1 MNLTEEQQN
10 EIYGQTHTLKET
22 FPIKSTEELNVMLNE
37 HFHCKS
43 DEPVATPAT
52 PGDTPPWSPPAQA
65 APVSEPVAAPAESSV
80 EDDIDEL
87 LADL

>member
-1 MNLTEEQQN
+1 
-10 EIYGQTHTLKET
+10 
-22 FPIKSTEELNVMLNE
+22 MLNE

-43 DEPVATPAT
+43 DEPAATPASV
-52 PGDTPPWSPPAQA
+52 GDTPPWA
-65 APVSEPVAAPAESSV
+65 APTEPVVPAVVEPSPVESSV

>member
-1 MNLTEEQQN
+1 MKVL
-10 EIYGQTHTLKET
+10 IPLKK
-22 FPIKSTEELNVMLNE
+22 PSLPMLNE

-43 DEPVATPAT
+43 DEPVATASPSAESAS
-52 PGDTPPWSPPAQA
+52 PPWQTEPAA
-65 APVSEPVAAPAESSV
+65 APVVAPVAVAETSV

>member
-1 MNLTEEQQN
+1 
-10 EIYGQTHTLKET
+10 
-22 FPIKSTEELNVMLNE
+22 MLNE

-43 DEPVATPAT
+43 DEPAATPASV
-52 PGDTPPWSPPAQA
+52 GDTPPWS
-65 APVSEPVAAPAESSV
+65 APTEPVVSAVVDTSPVESSV